1 MSDARGDS
9 HDSRGAFDASD
20 VFVKQGTS
28 PGAAAAEAA
37 YLRWL
42 REGSAAV
49 VEVIDLDEEANTV
62 TIERVDSVRP
72 TADAAREA
80 GRELAAIHAMGA
92 DAFGVPPE
100 GWYGPNF
107 IGRAQQ
113 ECTPTERWAE
123 FYTGQRVLPF
133 AEKAHRRGN
142 LDADGL
148 ETVKRACDALLEE
161 DEDAPLA
168 RIHGDLWTGNLLFSS
183 TGPRFIDP
191 AAHGGHPLTDI
202 AMLELFGAP
211 HTRAFVEGYFAA
223 GGSLGDASGG
233 DWERRIPI
241 HQLHPLA
248 VHAYTHGPSYGS
260 ALVRAAEETLRI
272 I

>member
-1 MSDARGDS
+1 MSDAE
-9 HDSRGAFDASD
+9 A
-20 VFVKQGTS
+20 FVKQGS
-28 PGAAAAEAA
+28 APGAAAAEAA

-42 REGSAAV
+42 REGSDAV
-49 VEVIDLDEEANTV
+49 VEVLGLDEDANTV
-62 TIERVDSVRP
+62 TIERVDSARP
-72 TADAAREA
+72 SADAAKDA

-92 DAFGVPPE
+92 DAFGAPAD
-100 GWYGPNF
+100 GWDGPNF

-113 ECTPTERWAE
+113 ECTPTKRWAK
-123 FYTGQRVLPF
+123 FYTEQRVLPF

-142 LDADGL
+142 LDAAGL
-148 ETVKRACDALLEE
+148 DTVQRVCDALLAE

-168 RIHGDLWTGNLLFSS
+168 RIHGDLWTGNLLFST

-211 HTRAFVEGYFAA
+211 HLRSLIDGYLAS

-260 ALVRAAEETLRI
+260 ALVRAAEETLRVVG
-272 I
+272 

>member
-1 MSDARGDS
+1 MSMSKPTSQAQRG
-9 HDSRGAFDASD
+9 G
-20 VFVKQGTS
+20 FVKHGTA

-42 REGSAAV
+42 GEGSNAV
-49 VEVIDLDEEANTV
+49 VEVFDVDDGANTL

-72 TADAAREA
+72 TAEAARSA

-92 DAFGVPPE
+92 DAFGAPAA
-100 GWYGPNF
+100 GWDGPNF
-107 IGRAQQ
+107 IGRVQQ
-113 ECTPTERWAE
+113 ECAPRKRWAQ
-123 FYTGQRVLPF
+123 FYVEQRVLPF
-133 AEKAHRRGN
+133 AEAAARAGN
-142 LDADGL
+142 LVAGGL
-148 ETVKRACDALLEE
+148 GTVRRACDALLAE

-183 TGPRFIDP
+183 AGPRFIDP

-211 HTRAFVEGYFAA
+211 RFDAIVDGYLAA
-223 GGSLGDASGG
+223 GGDFGPAARRDG
-233 DWERRIPI
+233 WPQRIPA

-248 VHAYTHGPSYGS
+248 VHALTHGPGYGE
-260 ALVRAAEETLRI
+260 ALVRAAQATLRVAG
-272 I
+272 